1 MNDTTST
8 GPAAGGFTG
17 DPAAALT
24 AAGTGGCCGN
34 PPQADL
40 TLPDPTAEAGAPC
53 CGTTAEAQ
61 QAGSCCGAAAK
72 QEAVTAGQ
80 GCCG

>member
-1 MNDTTST
+1 MIDNDSTTT
-8 GPAAGGFTG
+8 VGGFTG
-17 DPAAALT
+17 EPTAALA

-40 TLPDPTAEAGAPC
+40 HLPEPAAAAAPC
-53 CGTTAEAQ
+53 CGTAAEAA

-72 QEAVTAGQ
+72 QEAVAAGQ